1 MEGIDYIAA
10 ATLASIDVAESAS
23 LQAADGQRRSTHAKQ
38 PVEAPPAKDLATVAR
53 DAVKHRRQVRQDAVQ
68 LARNHRQSRRG

>member
-10 ATLASIDVAESAS
+10 ATLASIDVAESAA

-38 PVEAPPAKDLATVAR
+38 PVEAPMR
-53 DAVKHRRQVRQDAVQ
+53 
-68 LARNHRQSRRG
+68 